1 MVIDSLNSPIASKF
15 KYVFHSF
22 RVSVEVD
29 LSYFILVESFLV
41 IIFWLFKSFT
51 SQFPLLC
58 VKRMV
63 RNYWFKDFDLNLN
76 ELLNNMLTFFF
87 LQLAVGSYL
96 CFVFP

>member
-1 MVIDSLNSPIASKF
+1 M
-15 KYVFHSF
+15 
-22 RVSVEVD
+22 EVD

-87 LQLAVGSYL
+87 FTTSCRILSVF
-96 CFVFP
+96 CFPLKLVLNY